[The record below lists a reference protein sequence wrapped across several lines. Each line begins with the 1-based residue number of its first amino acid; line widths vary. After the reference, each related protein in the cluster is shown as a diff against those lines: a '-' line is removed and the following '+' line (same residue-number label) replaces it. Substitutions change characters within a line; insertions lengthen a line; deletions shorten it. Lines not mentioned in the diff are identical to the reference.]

1 MSPARRIAVTLLA
14 PVPWAV
20 LLFELLVVVPRY
32 VKQFD
37 LVHFQPP
44 RLTAAIFDF
53 TRLAR
58 ANILLTFLAAF
69 VVMVLSVVVTHRV
82 QGAKRTTARRW
93 LVLSFV
99 FGVPVALFALI
110 WVGVELPYRK
120 LAEGMAR

>member
-32 VKQFD
+32 VQQFD

-58 ANILLTFLAAF
+58 ANILLMFLAVFAL
-69 VVMVLSVVVTHRV
+69 MVLSVVVTHRV
-82 QGAKRTTARRW
+82 QGAKWTKARRW

-99 FGVPVALFALI
+99 FGVPVALFALM